1 MDNPLGYVDQSGQ
14 GPCPPAFASACN
26 MGNHSYG
33 VSYLWDWGRA
43 WDEFSIL
50 DMILGPGQT
59 TDVASSINGVPVG
72 ETVTFFSG
80 DLSLL
85 DLIGAGGSGNSS
97 GLPQQP
103 SKLAQ
108 TLDRA
113 KTCAK
118 AYYGFN
124 TLPGAVTDVT
134 RVGTLV
140 AAAPLPKSWLSTL
153 GIRTTTLAG
162 GSSFTNI
169 LSVLGQGAGTAA
181 SGANTLRIA
190 GRMAGPIAIA
200 SAVIDVAAIG
210 VCTVID
216 Q

>member
-1 MDNPLGYVDQSGQ
+1 MNKCFNPGTKDLYWCSGKGYVSSGISGGWFWIPDSSVTSEWVLGYT
-14 GPCPPAFASACN
+14 
-26 MGNHSYG
+26 
-33 VSYLWDWGRA
+33 
-43 WDEFSIL
+43 DEGSPIYADVLTTQDPGFWIF
-50 DMILGPGQT
+50 LGG
-59 TDVASSINGVPVG
+59 GG
-72 ETVTFFSG
+72 G
-80 DLSLL
+80 D
-85 DLIGAGGSGNSS
+85 GTANSS
-97 GLPQQP
+97 GMPQQP

-124 TLPGAVTDVT
+124 TLPGAATDVT
-134 RVGTLV
+134 RVGTLL
-140 AAAPLPKSWLSTL
+140 AAAPLPKSLLSGV

-181 SGANTLRIA
+181 SGANIFRIA